1 VRPNNSAGIIKQ
13 PGGEVVVMRADADFY
28 SIIDLKNKYAKLTLV
43 GKSKIG
49 YREVYV
55 IDMKPVSGASD
66 RLFVDAESYLPV
78 RMNTARAEIYFDDWR
93 NADSLKLPHVIT
105 YTVQKHTMTLTV
117 TEVKYN
123 VPIDPK
129 IFEKP

>member
-1 VRPNNSAGIIKQ
+1 
-13 PGGEVVVMRADADFY
+13 MRSDADFY
-28 SIIDLKNKYAKLTLV
+28 SIINLKNNYAKFTLV

-55 IDMKPVSGASD
+55 IDLQPVSGAVE

-78 RMNTARAEIYFDDWR
+78 RMNTARGEIYFDDWR
-93 NADSLKLPHVIT
+93 ETGSLKMPHVIT
-105 YTVQKHTMTLTV
+105 QTFQKRTITLTV
-117 TEVKYN
+117 KEVKYN
-123 VPIDPK
+123 VPVDAR